1 MSYEMPLADALFHV
15 GRPDLAKTASNRPE
29 SYTFESRDATIVS
42 FIQALTKNASA
53 ETVFACKQHG
63 QFWGI
68 SKQMEEAEIKLAA
81 YQPEDLADRQFA
93 LVAEYDGQVI
103 RKYAA
108 HDRDSVFTAA
118 QQFFDDRTCYPL
130 SWRKMAAARLIG
142 RAERFATVLPDYVET
157 YLYKAAGLGYPTTQ
171 TLENA
176 YIQREQLLGD
186 EGRDELTKLG
196 QLIEVMGRRQD
207 LRQDEEFVKAAVD
220 VLADIDTHFGLTAH
234 YGQSLDLPEDVLA
247 DQLVLPSL
255 QKQASASCRL
265 INGRE
270 INVTKLAHDVLQAIS
285 PDLTKLSHV
294 ELAEVLPTLPKPDA
308 DLLVRLAK
316 QGADAEGMNTTVDEP
331 ATDTLNDG
339 AGEMAPTDM
348 AAVDP
353 QTSAEVAPSIPAAQ
367 DQTAPMDMPGVPS
380 AAAPTTGTPA
390 VESAPTNSFTGPAGL
405 PAMDFSSFGN
415 SAEPQAA
422 APMDTAPVA
431 PAAPAAP
438 NTFTDETAD
447 AMAAAPKADVMTEGE
462 PIAPV
467 ARDPRA
473 SAAFP
478 AVPGAGAPAVAQFNA
493 DRVAGR
499 SSRFG
504 IGQ

>member
-130 SWRKMAAARLIG
+130 SWRKHAAARLIG

-176 YIQREQLLGD
+176 YIQREQLLGE

-270 INVTKLAHDVLQAIS
+270 INVTKLAHDVLAAIS

-316 QGADAEGMNTTVDEP
+316 QGADSDGLTATVDEP
-331 ATDTLNDG
+331 ATDTLNVPVKWRRRTW
-339 AGEMAPTDM
+339 PTSIHRPRPRSPRQFLTRRLRPRPWTCPVSRRTRHRPPARRPSSRHQPTCSPAQLDSRPWTSQ
-348 AAVDP
+348 ASATTPRARPLLNPPRPWTPHQQRP
-353 QTSAEVAPSIPAAQ
+353 QPPQRPHPPQHRSLRQRRSIP
-367 DQTAPMDMPGVPS
+367 TRS
-380 AAAPTTGTPA
+380 PTRRPTPWLLRPR
-390 VESAPTNSFTGPAGL
+390 PTS
-405 PAMDFSSFGN
+405 
-415 SAEPQAA
+415 
-422 APMDTAPVA
+422 
-431 PAAPAAP
+431 
-438 NTFTDETAD
+438 
-447 AMAAAPKADVMTEGE
+447 
-462 PIAPV
+462 
-467 ARDPRA
+467 
-473 SAAFP
+473 
-478 AVPGAGAPAVAQFNA
+478 
-493 DRVAGR
+493 
-499 SSRFG
+499 
-504 IGQ
+504 